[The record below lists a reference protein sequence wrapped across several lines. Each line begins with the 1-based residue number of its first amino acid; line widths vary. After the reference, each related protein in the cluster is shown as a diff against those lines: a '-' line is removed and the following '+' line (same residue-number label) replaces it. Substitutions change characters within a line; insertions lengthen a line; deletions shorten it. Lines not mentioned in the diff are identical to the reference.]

1 MKTIKDLAVTLI
13 RVEDKKEA
21 KPVIKRRRFARLNP
35 QSTETQL
42 NSFKSAIEKL
52 TGETYDNIEVTTV
65 ETL

>member
-1 MKTIKDLAVTLI
+1 MKTIKELAVALVH
-13 RVEDKKEA
+13 VEEQKEE

-35 QSTETQL
+35 QSTEVQL

-52 TGETYDNIEVTTV
+52 TGETYDSIEITTV

>member
-21 KPVIKRRRFARLNP
+21 KPVIKRRRFVRLNP
-35 QSTETQL
+35 QSTEAQL